1 MRNEGD
7 LGRKR
12 KKRRQESVGSVAA
25 NPDNLENSKEVGG
38 KHKVPRAQVRTVQ
51 VEKVCPLL
59 WCLIRGF
66 RNEYNWSINASGI
79 E

>member
-7 LGRKR
+7 MGRKR

-38 KHKVPRAQVRTVQ
+38 KHKVPGA
-51 VEKVCPLL
+51 
-59 WCLIRGF
+59 
-66 RNEYNWSINASGI
+66 
-79 E
+79 